1 MAFTSQQIVDY
12 LLANPGM
19 TDAQIVAA
27 METFQISPAQMAS
40 AVGLKESDVVS
51 RIVPVLAQDVAQN
64 GLYTQTI
71 ANNETGQTEISQRT
85 LPLGFNAYQDESGQ
99 LSYSRVDPTR
109 PDKIQLYGSQG
120 EYRGEEKVTTS
131 TQDLITNLGPIALA
145 ALGSNLASGLLGGA
159 GTAATVGTS
168 GLTAAEIASL
178 TAGDLA
184 IGGGAFAVPT
194 AVGATAAGL
203 TAAEIAALTA
213 QDLAIGG
220 GALAGTAPLTAAQIA
235 AAGGA
240 TTGLLTPAAT
250 TAASTLTPAAT
261 AATALT
267 PAAVSAV
274 APTAIS
280 ALTPAA
286 IAQSLI
292 PTAVNKLLTPTNIGN
307 ILQQGTQTAAGL
319 LQQQTSREAAQAAQ
333 QRIDAETAAAKTSAA
348 FRPIGMTTRFGTSQF
363 AVDPRTGQLTSAGY
377 TLSPEAK
384 NAQDRFLTL
393 AGQGLTQ
400 AEGAQEAFKPLQ
412 TGATNLFTLG
422 NKYLAQT
429 PQDVAKNYLA
439 EQMALLQP
447 GREVEF
453 ANLQTKLRN
462 QGRLG
467 LSVAQGGTMGA
478 TTPEL
483 QALFNARARQ
493 EAELAANAQ
502 QLGQRD
508 VLFGAGL
515 LGQGSQAMGQYYGGQ
530 QQAYAPFTS
539 AFGQMQALE
548 SAAQQPFQ
556 LGVGLGQQAA
566 QAGANVGRLGL
577 TGAGQSVAL
586 ATGAD
591 ATRNPYASALSGA
604 AANPLFGQVVG
615 GLFGGVPATTAMS
628 APATTFGT
636 GNYYGQQ
643 DLGLYL

>member
-1 MAFTSQQIVDY
+1 MAVTSQQIVDF

-19 TDAQIVAA
+19 SDAQIVAA
-27 METFQISPAQMAS
+27 MEQYGVSPAQMAT
-40 AVGLKESDVVS
+40 AVGLDEGAVAS
-51 RIVPVLAQDVAQN
+51 RVAATVPQGQTVTLGDTIIQPVYQTTGSGMDQQVG
-64 GLYTQTI
+64 GLENVITYKATDNKAGGAYTQYTP
-71 ANNETGQTEISQRT
+71 TGEVEKTGTQQEVK
-85 LPLGFNAYQDESGQ
+85 SG
-99 LSYSRVDPTR
+99 L
-109 PDKIQLYGSQG
+109 K
-120 EYRGEEKVTTS
+120 EF
-131 TQDLITNLGPIALA
+131 
-145 ALGSNLASGLLGGA
+145 ALGAGLLFGLPYLLNAGA
-159 GTAATVGTS
+159 ATGAAATVGTS

-274 APTAIS
+274 APTAAS
-280 ALTPAA
+280 VLTPAA
-286 IAQSLI
+286 IAKALI
-292 PTAVNKLLTPTNIGN
+292 PTAVKSLFTPSNIGN
-307 ILQQGTQTAAGL
+307 IVQQGTQTAAGL
-319 LQQQTSREAAQAAQ
+319 LQQQTSREAAVKAQAM
-333 QRIDAETAAAKTSAA
+333 IDAETAAAKTSAA

-363 AVDPRTGQLTSAGY
+363 AVDPKTGQLTSAGY

-400 AEGAQEAFKPLQ
+400 AEGAQKAFEPLQ
-412 TGATNLFTLG
+412 TGAQSLFKLG
-422 NKYLAQT
+422 QG
-429 PQDVAKNYLA
+429 YLA
-439 EQMALLQP
+439 EKPETVAQNYLNQQMALLKP
-447 GREVEF
+447 GRDLEL
-453 ANLQTKLRN
+453 ANIETRLRN

-467 LSVAQGGTMGA
+467 LSVAQGGNLGA
-478 TTPEL
+478 ASPEL
-483 QALFNARARQ
+483 QALYNARAQQ
-493 EAELAANAQ
+493 EAQLAANAQ
-502 QLGQRD
+502 QYGQQQ
-508 VLFGAGL
+508 VAFGAGL
-515 LGQGSQAMGQYYGGQ
+515 LGTGAQTMGQYYGGQ
-530 QQAYAPFTS
+530 QAAYAPFTS

-604 AANPLFGQVVG
+604 AANPMFGQVVG
-615 GLFGGVPATTAMS
+615 GLLGGTPATS
-628 APATTFGT
+628 GFSYGQYGT
-636 GNYYGQQ
+636 GVDPSTGEYFGS
-643 DLGLYL
+643 LYF